1 MNDIDFMRH
10 TRTIYCIFIIF
21 TLLLVLFSVSNFIT
35 ADYWQNTNAAYV
47 KSKPEA
53 GGPTVNDPNLKV
65 EVEFENSDELDA
77 PITSMAFLGPND
89 ILVLEKNQGTVQ
101 RIVNGHLQSEPLLEV
116 QVGNEVEWGM
126 LGIATTQAP
135 SSGKTYVFLYYTEA
149 DNSGQVLGNRL
160 YRYELVN
167 DKLVNPLLLLDLP
180 ATAPPSGE
188 ENNHDGGKVEIGP
201 DGNVY
206 VVIGDVG
213 GRNGQ
218 AQNNIEGNAIDG
230 TSGIL
235 RITQDGQPVGE
246 GIVGDSIPLNLY
258 YAYGIRNSF
267 GFDFDPVTGT
277 VWDTENGANDKDEVN
292 LVKPGFNSGW
302 SQVMGIPPKRF
313 SAENDLVN
321 FDGKGQY
328 GDPQFVW
335 KQTTGPTALQFLK
348 SSNLGA
354 QYENTIFVGDVNS
367 GNLYNFKLNSD
378 RTQLLLEGPL
388 SDRIADTPEE
398 EQSIIF
404 GTGFGVITDIKTG
417 PDGNLYVL
425 GFDGTIY
432 RIS

>member
-1 MNDIDFMRH
+1 MKYIDF
-10 TRTIYCIFIIF
+10 TLNSGSVCSIFLIISLF
-21 TLLLVLFSVSNFIT
+21 LLLSLSCSVAHKYLQN
-35 ADYWQNTNAAYV
+35 ADAAYV
-47 KSKPEA
+47 KSKPESS
-53 GGPTVNDPNLKV
+53 GPSLNDPSLKV
-65 EVEFENSDELDA
+65 ETVFKNSDELDL
-77 PITSMAFLGPND
+77 PITSMAFLGPDD
-89 ILVLEKNQGTVQ
+89 ILVLEKNKGTVQ

-116 QVGNEVEWGM
+116 PVGNEVEWGM
-126 LGIATTQAP
+126 LGIATTT
-135 SSGKTYVFLYYTEA
+135 SSAGKTHVFVYFTEA
-149 DNSGQVLGNRL
+149 ENDGVVLGNRL
-160 YRYELVN
+160 YRYDLVN

-180 ATAPPSGE
+180 ATSPQSGE

-201 DGNVY
+201 DDNVY

-213 GRNGQ
+213 GRTGQ
-218 AQNNIEGNAIDG
+218 AQNNIGGDSIDG

-246 GIVGDSIPLNLY
+246 GIIGDSIPLNLY

-267 GFDFDPVTGT
+267 GFDFDPVTGS

-302 SQVMGIPPKRF
+302 SQVMGFPPKRF
-313 SAENDLVN
+313 NAENDLVN
-321 FDGKGQY
+321 FNGKGQY
-328 GDPQFVW
+328 SDPQFVW
-335 KQTTGPTALQFLK
+335 KQTIGPTALQFLK

-354 QYENTIFVGDVNS
+354 QYENTIFAGDVNT
-367 GNLYNFKLNSD
+367 GNLYNFKLNAD
-378 RTQLLLEGPL
+378 RTGLLLEGL
-388 SDRIADTPEE
+388 LADHIANTPEE
-398 EQSIIF
+398 EQDIIF

>member
-1 MNDIDFMRH
+1 MNKDFDMTTHSRSVFS
-10 TRTIYCIFIIF
+10 IFVMLS
-21 TLLLVLFSVSNFIT
+21 LLLLLSVSSFT
-35 ADYWQNTNAAYV
+35 PCKYLQRADAAYV

-53 GGPTVNDPNLKV
+53 GGPVLTDPNLKV
-65 EVEFENSDELDA
+65 EVVFENSGELDA
-77 PITSMAFLGPND
+77 PTTSMAFLGPDD

-101 RIVNGHLQSEPLLEV
+101 RIVNGHLQSEPLLQV
-116 QVGNEVEWGM
+116 RVGNEVEWGM
-126 LGIATTQAP
+126 LGVATTGPATT
-135 SSGKTYVFLYYTEA
+135 GKTYVFLYYTEA
-149 DNSGQVLGNRL
+149 DNAGGVLGNRL

-180 ATAPPSGE
+180 AIAPPGGE

-218 AQNNIEGNAIDG
+218 AQNNNEGDALDG

-235 RITQDGQPVGE
+235 RVTQDGQPVGE
-246 GIVGDSIPLNLY
+246 GIIGKSIPQILY

-267 GFDFDPVTGT
+267 GFDFDPVTGN
-277 VWDTENGANDKDEVN
+277 VWDTENGANDKDEIN

-302 SQVMGIPPKRF
+302 SEVMGFPPKRF
-313 SAENDLVN
+313 NAESDLVN
-321 FDGKGQY
+321 FNGNGQY
-328 GDPQFVW
+328 SDPQFVW
-335 KQTTGPTALQFLK
+335 RQTTGPTALQFLR
-348 SSNLGA
+348 STNLGA
-354 QYENTIFVGDVNS
+354 QYENTIFVGDVNT
-367 GNLYNFKLNSD
+367 GNLYNFKLNPD
-378 RTQLLLEGPL
+378 RTSLLLQGPL
-388 SDRIADTPEE
+388 SDRTADTPEE
-398 EQSIIF
+398 EQSLVF